1 MKKIVFALALLA
13 GAGAARA
20 QVSKFGFAMGV
31 GVVPMHS
38 AAPDQ
43 ANPYGFSGIQPGY
56 VIKTYDASLLLLNL
70 NLSFDAPLWQFAAGS
85 QSLGVSLNAGAGL
98 LATTRQDLDG
108 FNKQPVLDFPEYVTY
123 RYGAR
128 ASKHAKQSFGVG
140 AGVGY
145 RFCKF
150 FLPFNSPS
158 AMLEGVYAANDGDWY
173 LRLSGDLRARRF
185 YSEYSSEGLVEA
197 LRIQEFNIL
206 IGKSF

>member
-1 MKKIVFALALLA
+1 MKKLLLALALLA
-13 GAGAARA
+13 SNGAARA
-20 QVSKFGFAMGV
+20 QVSKFSFAMGV

-43 ANPYGFSGIQPGY
+43 ANPYNYSGIQPGY
-56 VIKTYDASLLLLNL
+56 VLKTYDASLLLLNL
-70 NLSFDAPLWQFAAGS
+70 NLCFDAPLWQFATGS

-108 FNKQPVLDFPEYVTY
+108 FNKQPIFDFPEYVTY
-123 RYGAR
+123 RYGAK

-145 RFCKF
+145 RICKF
-150 FLPFNSPS
+150 FLPFNSPN
-158 AMLEGVYAANDGDWY
+158 AMLEGVYSTSDTDWY
-173 LRLSGDLRARRF
+173 LRLSGDLRAQRF

-206 IGKSF
+206 LGWSF